1 MSLQPLLTELDTINI
16 LKLAIVLSIVQLP
29 HLLHR
34 LCRVLI
40 LLLLPPSF
48 RLPLHATMHPKL
60 SLTPLY
66 QAGPFAALERTA
78 HTLVIL
84 CVVTQSTVSVNT
96 NDILT
101 IC

>member
-1 MSLQPLLTELDTINI
+1 
-16 LKLAIVLSIVQLP
+16 
-29 HLLHR
+29 
-34 LCRVLI
+34 
-40 LLLLPPSF
+40 
-48 RLPLHATMHPKL
+48 MHPKL

-84 CVVTQSTVSVNT
+84 RIVTQSTVSVNT